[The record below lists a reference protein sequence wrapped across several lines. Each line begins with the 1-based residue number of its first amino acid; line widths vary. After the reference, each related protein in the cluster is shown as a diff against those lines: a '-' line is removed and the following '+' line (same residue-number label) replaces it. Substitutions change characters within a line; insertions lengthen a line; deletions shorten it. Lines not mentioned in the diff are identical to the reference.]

1 MGIGFLVLALTLL
14 AAVHGAP
21 WTLYAW
27 MTFMGVGLAFAFA
40 ALGTLVIDYSA
51 PGETGVASGMNT
63 IMRTVGAAL
72 GAQVAAAVIGANTAA
87 GAPLPL
93 ERGFTIA
100 FAISACGALVALA
113 PTLLLGRVR
122 VRT

>member
-1 MGIGFLVLALTLL
+1 LIAGPLAGT
-14 AAVHGAP
+14 
-21 WTLYAW
+21 
-27 MTFMGVGLAFAFA
+27 
-40 ALGTLVIDYSA
+40 LGTRFGRVLPLRARSC
-51 PGETGVASGMNT
+51 GRS
-63 IMRTVGAAL
+63 
-72 GAQVAAAVIGANTAA
+72 
-87 GAPLPL
+87 APLPL